1 VNEVLLDIMT
11 KTKEKYVFPT
21 LVSCITCRTSFD
33 MWMLHANYDT
43 FTMVINFVN
52 SYWEPTHVIV
62 EVFEV
67 QNTIGATMGA
77 NQVKILLDS
86 FGSFNKIIGY
96 VKNEGSNL
104 NTLTI
109 ALKFVVFLFS
119 LSITFH
125 ICRIMFWPCNV
136 KGILVC
142 H

>member
-1 VNEVLLDIMT
+1 M
-11 KTKEKYVFPT
+11 
-21 LVSCITCRTSFD
+21 
-33 MWMLHANYDT
+33 
-43 FTMVINFVN
+43 
-52 SYWEPTHVIV
+52 IV
-62 EVFEV
+62 EVLEM
-67 QNTIGATMGA
+67 QNKIGATMA

-86 FGSFNKIIGY
+86 FGSFNKIVGY

-109 ALKFVVFLFS
+109 ILKFVVFLFS